1 MLDWLCSS
9 SPFCSLD
16 TIFSSSIYNS
26 IFRCWIDYARHLLSV
41 HWTLSLAHRYIIL
54 FLGAGLATVVISFLF
69 TTYYNVIITWAFYY
83 LFNTFTSVLPWSFCD
98 PEWASPNCWDGTGNS
113 TTVWRNVTE
122 GNTTILK
129 NFTEVLRPNNSI
141 SVTEDFYE

>member
-1 MLDWLCSS
+1 MDELKIVSS
-9 SPFCSLD
+9 EQKGD
-16 TIFSSSIYNS
+16 DH
-26 IFRCWIDYARHLLSV
+26 IDYARHLLSV

-98 PEWASPNCWDGTGNS
+98 PEWASYT
-113 TTVWRNVTE
+113 R
-122 GNTTILK
+122 
-129 NFTEVLRPNNSI
+129 FEVVLSLLWHLEVAI
-141 SVTEDFYE
+141 AT